1 MSRREKAGMKTP
13 VKDNMTD
20 KQKDAQEL
28 EMLKGESFRYKAV
41 QRFKRHKLA
50 MVGLAVL
57 SLLILSSLIVPF
69 FNKAAGFELNF
80 LEMGEAPS
88 WKHPVGTD
96 NIGRDVFARLMMG
109 GRVSLS
115 VGIVAVLIST
125 SIGVILGGISGYM
138 GGKVDMIIM
147 RFTDTVMCF
156 PYLVIVITL
165 VAVLGPSL
173 FNTMLAIG
181 LLSWTR
187 TARITRGEFLY
198 LREQQF
204 IEADRSL
211 GIRSSKIIFGHL
223 LPNALSPVIVSS
235 TFNMANAILMEA
247 GLSFLGLGV
256 QLPMPSWGNMLQEAT
271 TLTILETMPWMW
283 IPAGILIAVTVL
295 SINFIGD
302 GLRDA
307 MDPKMMM

>member
-1 MSRREKAGMKTP
+1 MNNTIHSQ
-13 VKDNMTD
+13 DSID
-20 KQKDAQEL
+20 QL
-28 EMLKGESFRYKAV
+28 EMVKGESFGYKAV

-50 MVGLAVL
+50 MFGLVVL
-57 SLLILSSLIVPF
+57 GFLLILTIVVPIF
-69 FNKAAGFELNF
+69 IGDSAYELNF
-80 LEMGEAPS
+80 TEMAQSPS
-88 WKHPVGTD
+88 LKHISGTD
-96 NIGRDVFARLMMG
+96 SIGRDIFARLMIG

-115 VGIVAVLIST
+115 VGLVSVIIST
-125 SIGVILGGISGYM
+125 TIGVILGGLAGYF

-147 RFTDTVMCF
+147 RFTDTIMCF
-156 PYLVIVITL
+156 PYLVIVMTL

-173 FNTMLAIG
+173 FNTMFAIG
-181 LLSWTR
+181 VLSWTR
-187 TARITRGEFLY
+187 IARITRGEFLH
-198 LREQQF
+198 LREMQF

-211 GIRSSKIIFGHL
+211 GIKTPTIIFGHL
-223 LPNALSPVIVSS
+223 LPNALSPVIVSA

-256 QLPMPSWGNMLQEAT
+256 QLPTPSWGNMLQEAT
-271 TLTILETMPWMW
+271 TLTILETMPWVW

-307 MDPKMMM
+307 MDPKMML

>member
-1 MSRREKAGMKTP
+1 MNKHRTRDNKGSGME
-13 VKDNMTD
+13 NGS
-20 KQKDAQEL
+20 AQAVLEL
-28 EMLKGESFRYKAV
+28 VKGESFGYKAL

-50 MVGLAVL
+50 MLGIILL
-57 SLLILSSLIVPF
+57 GILILMTLLIPIFISDM
-69 FNKAAGFELNF
+69 AYELNF
-80 LEMGEAPS
+80 LEMGQSPS
-88 WKHPVGTD
+88 ASHLSGTD
-96 NIGRDVFARLMMG
+96 SIGRDVFARLMIG

-115 VGIVAVLIST
+115 VGFVSVIIST
-125 SIGVILGGISGYM
+125 SIGIILGGLAGYF

-147 RFTDTVMCF
+147 RFTDTIMCF
-156 PYLVIVITL
+156 PYLVIVMTL

-173 FNTMLAIG
+173 FNTMFAIG
-181 LLSWTR
+181 VLSWTR
-187 TARITRGEFLY
+187 IARITRGEFLH
-198 LREQQF
+198 LREMQF

-211 GIRSSKIIFGHL
+211 GIRTPTIIFGHL
-223 LPNALSPVIVSS
+223 LPNALSPVIVSA

-256 QLPMPSWGNMLQEAT
+256 QLPTPSWGNMLQEAT
-271 TLTILETMPWMW
+271 TLTILETMPWVW
-283 IPAGILIAVTVL
+283 IPAGVLIAVTVL